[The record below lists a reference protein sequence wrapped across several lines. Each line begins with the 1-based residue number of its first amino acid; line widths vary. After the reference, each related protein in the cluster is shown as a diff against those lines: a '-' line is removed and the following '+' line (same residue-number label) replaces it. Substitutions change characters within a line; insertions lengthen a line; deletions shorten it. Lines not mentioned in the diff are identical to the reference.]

1 MVSAIAT
8 VLKSKLVN
16 LPWIERFGGLVNV
29 ATRPIVA
36 QGADG
41 VSVVT
46 GYQSC
51 PVACDVN
58 QANCWDNGLF
68 KHFEPDST
76 KTAVAFFVD
85 NGGIV
90 FKQVEGPKLAN
101 LIFTFDLKFLCWMN
115 LPRMGEDLTGG
126 GCDVSG
132 RLTPLVM
139 KQFWG
144 CHDAFGKFE
153 GGPQEQALR
162 GIEVK
167 TLSQYRKDP
176 SIFAPFTFATDGEK
190 RGLFLYPY
198 DYFGIRITG
207 EFRVNTHC
215 LEDIFFTPDSTY
227 CLPGEGI
234 LPASES
240 DNSILEEDNDEII
253 TEDNQFI
260 IQD

>member
-1 MVSAIAT
+1 MVSAIAQ

-29 ATRPIVA
+29 ANVPKIIT
-36 QGADG
+36 GADG
-41 VSVVT
+41 VQVVA
-46 GYQSC
+46 GYQFY
-51 PVACDVN
+51 PVACEVN
-58 QANCWDNGLF
+58 EPNCSELELQ
-68 KHFEPDST
+68 KRFEPDSS
-76 KTAVAFFVD
+76 KTAIAFFVD
-85 NGGIV
+85 NAGIV

-115 LPRMGEDLTGG
+115 LPRMGTDLTGG

-132 RLTPLVM
+132 RLVPLVM

-153 GGPQEQALR
+153 GGPQEEALR

-167 TLSQYRKDP
+167 GLSQYKKDA
-176 SIFAPFTFATDGEK
+176 SIFAPFSFATDGDK

-207 EFRVNTHC
+207 EFRVNVHC
-215 LEDIFFTPDSTY
+215 LEEIFFTADGTY
-227 CLPGEGI
+227 CLPGGGI
-234 LPASES
+234 LPKAE
-240 DNSILEEDNDEII
+240 
-253 TEDNQFI
+253 
-260 IQD
+260 